1 MADNT
6 KESNIG
12 VGDIT
17 PINRM
22 LEEAN
27 KNSKK
32 LQEEMQKIERLLKAD
47 SENAQLMVQKQELLN
62 MQIDITK
69 DSMIKLQQAAEIT
82 RAKMDMGVEIANKY
96 KAIEEEISQLK
107 ESLKDLEA
115 SAESGK
121 EKLNLLGNEEFN
133 KNVRTASLSIAKDL
147 AGSLGDMTIKASE
160 TAQKIVSLSESTG
173 MAVED
178 IEKLKCA
185 SGSMGVPFDSVSSS
199 LKTLSDNMNST
210 GSDNEQLQES
220 FKKLGVN
227 MKDSM
232 TGDVKDSTETF
243 YEIIDAL
250 GQVSDETERNALA
263 MDIFGTSAEDLEP
276 LISGGSEALQ
286 GLASQAEDAGLILS
300 GDTVEAANE
309 FKESMDSLKETGGQ
323 IFFDI
328 GAAIAAELL
337 PYLQDAQDTLN
348 NILEWVNENQ
358 EVIVACI
365 VAIGAGLATLNVV
378 AIVQGLISAFMKFK
392 KAAEEVGIAQAALNL
407 VMEANPIGIVIA
419 AVAALA
425 AGIVYLWKKNEGF
438 RDAVTKIWGTIKK
451 VIKGALDFI
460 MDPIGTLI
468 EKVKEAVEWFKKLAF
483 WDSGDDKK
491 SKKKKVSGM
500 ATGGSITN
508 GTALVGE
515 NGPELLTLNL
525 GVATVTPLGNDRT
538 GSLADE
544 IANKVGTRGGD
555 TYNFYSP
562 KPLTPLE
569 SAKQMKNAQRAL
581 MLGF

>member
-107 ESLKDLEA
+107 ESLKDLED

-147 AGSLGDMTIKASE
+147 AGSLGEMTIKASE

-337 PYLQDAQDTLN
+337 PYLQDAQDILN

-468 EKVKEAVEWFKKLAF
+468 EKIKEAVDWFKKLAF

-491 SKKKKVSGM
+491 GKKKKVSGM

>member
-1 MADNT
+1 M
-6 KESNIG
+6 G
-12 VGDIT
+12 VGDIA
-17 PINRM
+17 PINKM

-69 DSMIKLQQAAEIT
+69 DSMGKLQQAAEST

-96 KAIEEEISQLK
+96 KTIEEEISQLK
-107 ESLKDLEA
+107 GSLKDLED

-147 AGSLGDMTIKASE
+147 TVALGEMTIKASE

-178 IEKLKCA
+178 IEKLKYA

-210 GSDNEQLQES
+210 DSDNEQLQES

-232 TGDVKDSTETF
+232 TGDVKGSTEAF

-263 MDIFGTSAEDLEP
+263 MDIFGTSAEDLGP
-276 LISGGSEALQ
+276 LISGGSEALL
-286 GLASQAEDAGLILS
+286 GLASQAEDTGLILS

-337 PYLQDAQDTLN
+337 PYIQDAQDILN
-348 NILEWVNENQ
+348 SILEWVNENQ

-378 AIVQGLISAFMKFK
+378 AIIQGLIGAFMNFK
-392 KAAEEVGIAQAALNL
+392 KAAEGVSIAQAALNL
-407 VMEANPIGIVIA
+407 VMSANPIGIVIA
-419 AVAALA
+419 AVAGLA

-451 VIKGALDFI
+451 VIKGAIDFI

-468 EKVKEAVEWFKKLAF
+468 DKVKDAIGWLKKLAF
-483 WDSGDDKK
+483 WDSGEDKK
-491 SKKKKVSGM
+491 GSKKKVPGM
-500 ATGGSITN
+500 AKGGSITN

-515 NGPELLTLNL
+515 NGPELLTLNF

-544 IANKVGTRGGD
+544 IANKVGARGGD

-562 KPLTPLE
+562 KALTPLE